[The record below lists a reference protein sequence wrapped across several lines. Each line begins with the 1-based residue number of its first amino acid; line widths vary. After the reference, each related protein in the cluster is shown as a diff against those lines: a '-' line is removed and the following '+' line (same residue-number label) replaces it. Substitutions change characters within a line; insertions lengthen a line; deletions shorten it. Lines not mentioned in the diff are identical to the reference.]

1 MGINVDFMQSTKRL
15 NSTKILTS
23 SISGDFSLSCELKDV
38 TNLYTPTLIMSSSQ
52 FTDGLGNII
61 NPLKFVYCR
70 IADFG
75 RYYFIRDW
83 SWIVGRWECTLEVDV
98 LASFKTEIGNTTAYV
113 LRAASSYD
121 KDIIDTKYP
130 VKAAAADGAYQ
141 TQTFGSVYNVW
152 NTNIYGNDVT
162 AGFFR
167 VSIVNDDSSA
177 IGAVSHYALSGRVMA
192 ELMDMLYSSPTWMN
206 ITDANISQDLQKM
219 MMNPLQ
225 YITSIIWI
233 PTGFNTTGQTPIHT
247 IPYGWWSVTLTG
259 DVYRIT
265 TGTMEKVITESIGV
279 AQHPQYDTRKHWL
292 QLSPYTTAALYF
304 TPFGLI
310 PLDTSKFYD
319 ATHIDIEVR
328 VDIITGRGTL
338 ILSSHKTVGG
348 TTTYGGVFYT
358 TTAQVGVPMTI
369 AQMAVDMSGLG
380 QASTWIG
387 AAGIALATGGL
398 QDGLKDLKNGLIEG
412 MRGLWNQ
419 SQVKQT
425 VENVATSVSSA
436 AEGVYGGAGLG
447 AGGGL
452 GRQMRE
458 ILDTYNASQAASSGS
473 PVSKTMGFA
482 GAGVAAATPAV
493 VNNLSKSSL
502 NGSGGNSLL
511 STLKQIAGDIGSA
524 ALAALGVCTSSGS
537 SGGFAALSEMLKIQW
552 YFQQIV
558 NQDPTHY
565 GYPLCQSKKISTLSG
580 FVLCQNADDFTA
592 SCTPAERQAIL
603 GFMEA
608 GFYYE

>member
-38 TNLYTPTLIMSSSQ
+38 TNLYTPTLIMSSAQ

-61 NPLKFVYCR
+61 NPLNFVYCR

-98 LASFKTEIGNTTAYV
+98 LASFKTAIGNTTAYV
-113 LRAASSYD
+113 LRSASNYD
-121 KDIIDTKYP
+121 TDIVDTKYP
-130 VKAAAADGAYQ
+130 VKAAAADGSYQ
-141 TQTFGSVYNVW
+141 TQTYGSVYNVW

-177 IGAVSHYALSGRVMA
+177 IGAVSHYALSGTVMA
-192 ELMDMLYSSPTWMN
+192 ELMDKLYSSPSWMN

-219 MMNPLQ
+219 LMNPLQ
-225 YITSIIWI
+225 YITSVIWI

-265 TGTMEKVITESIGV
+265 TGTMQKTITESISV
-279 AQHPQYDTRKHWL
+279 AHHPQYDAKKHWL

-304 TPFGLI
+304 TPFGFI

-328 VDIITGRGTL
+328 VDIITGKGTL
-338 ILSSHKTVGG
+338 IISSHKTVGG
-348 TTTYGGVFYT
+348 TTTYGGIFYT

-387 AAGIALATGGL
+387 AAGVVLAAGGL
-398 QDGLKDLKNGLIEG
+398 QDSLKDLKNGLIDG
-412 MRGLWNQ
+412 VRDIFNNPSKNKGVQRASNAI
-419 SQVKQT
+419 S
-425 VENVATSVSSA
+425 SV
-436 AEGVYGGAGLG
+436 VGGGIGSLVNDLAKSGA
-447 AGGGL
+447 AGGGIGAAIGAL
-452 GRQMRE
+452 GGKTSAPTSRIFDLPAMAQSVGAIPE
-458 ILDTYNASQAASSGS
+458 SSGS
-473 PVSKTMGFA
+473 G
-482 GAGVAAATPAV
+482 
-493 VNNLSKSSL
+493 
-502 NGSGGNSLL
+502 GSSLL

-524 ALAALGVCTSSGS
+524 ALAAAGTCQSSGS
-537 SGGFAALSEMLKIQW
+537 SGGFAALSEMLMIQW

-580 FVLCQNADDFTA
+580 FILCQNADDFTA